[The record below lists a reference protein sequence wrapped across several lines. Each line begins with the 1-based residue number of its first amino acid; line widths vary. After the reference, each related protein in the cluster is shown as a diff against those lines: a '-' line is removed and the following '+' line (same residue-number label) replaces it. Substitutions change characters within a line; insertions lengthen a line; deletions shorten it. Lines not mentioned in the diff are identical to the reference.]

1 MWIVINGVSLMPKQK
16 KEIDDLDIGILY
28 VLHHFGEATAYDI
41 SNVLNQAR
49 GTVSKRLKELV
60 DQGILEEAEVDI
72 STGKLRKIYK
82 SPNVELI
89 KDLLFRYYKNFGA
102 EIDEEF
108 FGEPSEISDDD
119 INSYAEDM
127 LDYWLSDDELLK
139 LRNEGINIL
148 DLIRE
153 KTKRKDATAL
163 DIATLEFTGLIEVK
177 DKVARLSEKGKN
189 VMTEKLVNSIKEDLK
204 LLKEISREDYNK
216 LLSEICNNK

>member
-1 MWIVINGVSLMPKQK
+1 MWIVIDEVSLMPKQK

-28 VLHHFGEATAYDI
+28 VLHHFGKATAYDI

-49 GTVSKRLKELV
+49 GTISKRLKELV

-82 SPNVELI
+82 SPSIELI

-108 FGEPSEISDDD
+108 FGEQLEISDEA

-139 LRNEGINIL
+139 LRNEGMNIL

-177 DKVARLSEKGKN
+177 NKIARLSEKGKN

-204 LLKEISREDYNK
+204 LLKDLSREDYNK
-216 LLSEICNNK
+216 LLNEICNNK

>member
-1 MWIVINGVSLMPKQK
+1 MWIVINEVSLMPKQK

-28 VLHHFGEATAYDI
+28 VLHHFGKATAYDI

-49 GTVSKRLKELV
+49 GTISKRLKELV

-82 SPNVELI
+82 SPSIELI

-108 FGEPSEISDDD
+108 FGEQLEISDEA

-139 LRNEGINIL
+139 LRNKGMNIL

-177 DKVARLSEKGKN
+177 NKIARLSEKGKN
-189 VMTEKLVNSIKEDLK
+189 VMTEKLVSSIKEDLK
-204 LLKEISREDYNK
+204 LLKYLSREDYNK
-216 LLSEICNNK
+216 LLNEICNNK

>member
-1 MWIVINGVSLMPKQK
+1 VWIVIDEVSLMPKQK

-28 VLHHFGEATAYDI
+28 VLHHFGKATAYDI

-49 GTVSKRLKELV
+49 GTISKRLKELV

-82 SPNVELI
+82 SPSIELI

-108 FGEPSEISDDD
+108 FGEQLEISDEA

-139 LRNEGINIL
+139 LRNEGMNIL

-177 DKVARLSEKGKN
+177 NKIARLSEKGKN

-204 LLKEISREDYNK
+204 LLKDLSREDYNK
-216 LLSEICNNK
+216 LLNEICNNK

>member
-1 MWIVINGVSLMPKQK
+1 MPKQK

-28 VLHHFGEATAYDI
+28 VLHHFGKATAYDI

-49 GTVSKRLKELV
+49 GTISKRLKELV

-82 SPNVELI
+82 SPSIELI

-108 FGEPSEISDDD
+108 FGEQLEISDEA

-139 LRNEGINIL
+139 LRNEGMNIL

-177 DKVARLSEKGKN
+177 NKIARLSEKGKN

-204 LLKEISREDYNK
+204 LLKDLSREDYNK
-216 LLSEICNNK
+216 LLNEICNNK